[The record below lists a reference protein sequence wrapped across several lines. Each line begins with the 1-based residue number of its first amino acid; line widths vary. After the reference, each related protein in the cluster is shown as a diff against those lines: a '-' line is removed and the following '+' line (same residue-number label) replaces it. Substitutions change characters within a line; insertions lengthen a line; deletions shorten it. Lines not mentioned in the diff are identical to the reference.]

1 MKRPEGQ
8 GERIVQTSVTGRHMD
23 LTPELRSYAE
33 TKAGKLTRFY
43 DRIQTVDVILDG
55 EGNGFEAEMIVKAER
70 KHVFVAKEIGEDMYA
85 AVDLVV
91 DKVERQLRKHKE
103 KLRNRKHPADKG
115 QRGADTETQASDE
128 VET

>member
-1 MKRPEGQ
+1 M
-8 GERIVQTSVTGRHMD
+8 QTSVTGRHMD

-70 KHVFVAKEIGEDMYA
+70 KHVFVAKEISEDMYA

-91 DKVERQLRKHKE
+91 DKVERQLRRHKE
-103 KLRNRKHPADKG
+103 KLRNRKHPAG
-115 QRGADTETQASDE
+115 GGRRGADTVTQVDDE
-128 VET
+128 VETESK